1 MPLLTRKYTV
11 TLRALLNL
19 ACAVLNVLRCP
30 LRGSLQRE
38 ATAMPEVT
46 SLQQVDRPQLQGHL
60 VQHSD
65 AQHLLL
71 IDGAVVPCT
80 PGEYDLLMPLLKHA
94 GEPVSFPRL
103 LGTERQQTLTRS
115 LRRSLTQQMSRLRG
129 RLWPFGLDILCLN
142 SYGYL
147 LLSRSNEQAEEI

>member
-1 MPLLTRKYTV
+1 
-11 TLRALLNL
+11 
-19 ACAVLNVLRCP
+19 
-30 LRGSLQRE
+30 
-38 ATAMPEVT
+38 MPEVA
-46 SLQQVDRPQLQGHL
+46 SLQQVERPQLQRHL

-80 PGEYDLLMPLLKHA
+80 PTEYDVLMPLLKHA

-103 LGTERQQTLTRS
+103 LGGQGRQTLTQGI
-115 LRRSLTQQMSRLRG
+115 RRGLTQQMSRLRA

-147 LLSRSNEQAEEI
+147 LLSRSNEQAEDN

>member
-1 MPLLTRKYTV
+1 
-11 TLRALLNL
+11 
-19 ACAVLNVLRCP
+19 
-30 LRGSLQRE
+30 
-38 ATAMPEVT
+38 MPEVT
-46 SLQQVDRPQLQGHL
+46 SLQQVERPQLQGHH

-80 PGEYDLLMPLLKHA
+80 PGEYDLLMPLLKCA

-103 LGTERQQTLTRS
+103 LGKHGRQTLTRGI
-115 LRRSLTQQMSRLRG
+115 RRGLTQQMSRLRA

-147 LLSRSNEQAEEI
+147 LLSRSNEQDEEI

>member
-1 MPLLTRKYTV
+1 
-11 TLRALLNL
+11 
-19 ACAVLNVLRCP
+19 
-30 LRGSLQRE
+30 
-38 ATAMPEVT
+38 MPEVT

-65 AQHLLL
+65 IQHLLI

-80 PGEYDLLMPLLKHA
+80 PTEYDLLMPLLKHA

-103 LGTERQQTLTRS
+103 LGKNGRPTLTQGT
-115 LRRSLTQQMSRLRG
+115 RRGLTQQMSRLRA
-129 RLWPFGLDILCLN
+129 RLWPYGLDILCLN

-147 LLSRSNEQAEEI
+147 LLSRSNEQVEDL

>member
-1 MPLLTRKYTV
+1 
-11 TLRALLNL
+11 
-19 ACAVLNVLRCP
+19 
-30 LRGSLQRE
+30 
-38 ATAMPEVT
+38 MPEVAP
-46 SLQQVDRPQLQGHL
+46 LQQVERPQLKGHL

-71 IDGAVVPCT
+71 IDGVVLPCT
-80 PGEYDLLMPLLKHA
+80 PGEYNLLMPLLKHA

-103 LGTERQQTLTRS
+103 LGRQRRQTLTRGI
-115 LRRSLTQQMSRLRG
+115 RRGLTQQMSRLRG

-147 LLSRSNEQAEEI
+147 LLCRLDELADDRATSK

>member
-1 MPLLTRKYTV
+1 
-11 TLRALLNL
+11 
-19 ACAVLNVLRCP
+19 
-30 LRGSLQRE
+30 
-38 ATAMPEVT
+38 MPEVT
-46 SLQQVDRPQLQGHL
+46 SLQQVDRPQLQGHH

-65 AQHLLL
+65 VQHLLL

-103 LGTERQQTLTRS
+103 LGTERNKTLTRS
-115 LRRSLTQQMSRLRG
+115 LRHSLTQQMSRLRG
-129 RLWPFGLDILCLN
+129 RLWPYGLDILCLN

-147 LLSRSNEQAEEI
+147 LLSRSNEQGEEI

>member
-1 MPLLTRKYTV
+1 
-11 TLRALLNL
+11 
-19 ACAVLNVLRCP
+19 
-30 LRGSLQRE
+30 
-38 ATAMPEVT
+38 MPEVT
-46 SLQQVDRPQLQGHL
+46 SLQQVDRPQLQGHH

-80 PGEYDLLMPLLKHA
+80 PGEYDLLMPLLKRA

-103 LGTERQQTLTRS
+103 LGTESNKTLTRS
-115 LRRSLTQQMSRLRG
+115 LRHSLTQHMSRLRG

-147 LLSRSNEQAEEI
+147 LLSRSSEQGEEI

>member
-1 MPLLTRKYTV
+1 
-11 TLRALLNL
+11 
-19 ACAVLNVLRCP
+19 
-30 LRGSLQRE
+30 
-38 ATAMPEVT
+38 MPEVA
-46 SLQQVDRPQLQGHL
+46 SLQQVERPQLQGHL

-71 IDGAVVPCT
+71 IDGAIVPCT
-80 PGEYDLLMPLLKHA
+80 PGEYDLLIPLLKHA

-103 LGTERQQTLTRS
+103 LGRQGRQTLTQS
-115 LRRSLTQQMSRLRG
+115 IRRGLTQQMSRLRA

-147 LLSRSNEQAEEI
+147 LLSRSNEQAEDS

>member
-1 MPLLTRKYTV
+1 MADIV
-11 TLRALLNL
+11 
-19 ACAVLNVLRCP
+19 
-30 LRGSLQRE
+30 
-38 ATAMPEVT
+38 
-46 SLQQVDRPQLQGHL
+46 SLQQVERPQLQGHQ
-60 VQHSD
+60 VRYSD
-65 AQHLLL
+65 PQHLVL

-103 LGTERQQTLTRS
+103 LGTRGHTTLTRT
-115 LRRSLTQQMSRLRG
+115 LRHGLTQQMSRLRG

-147 LLSRSNEQAEEI
+147 LLCRLDELADDRATSK

>member
-1 MPLLTRKYTV
+1 
-11 TLRALLNL
+11 
-19 ACAVLNVLRCP
+19 
-30 LRGSLQRE
+30 
-38 ATAMPEVT
+38 MPEVT
-46 SLQQVDRPQLQGHL
+46 SLQQVERSQLQGHH
-60 VQHSD
+60 VQYSD

-80 PGEYDLLMPLLKHA
+80 PGEYDLLMPLLKRA

-103 LGTERQQTLTRS
+103 LGRQGQQTLTRGI
-115 LRRSLTQQMSRLRG
+115 RRGLTQQMSRLRA

-147 LLSRSNEQAEEI
+147 LLSRSNEQGEEI

>member
-1 MPLLTRKYTV
+1 
-11 TLRALLNL
+11 
-19 ACAVLNVLRCP
+19 
-30 LRGSLQRE
+30 
-38 ATAMPEVT
+38 MPEVT
-46 SLQQVDRPQLQGHL
+46 SLQQVERPQLQGHL
-60 VQHSD
+60 VQYSD

-94 GEPVSFPRL
+94 GEPVSFPHL
-103 LGTERQQTLTRS
+103 LGTERNKTLTRS
-115 LRRSLTQQMSRLRG
+115 LRHGLTQQMSRLRG

-147 LLSRSNEQAEEI
+147 LLSRSNEQSEEI

>member
-1 MPLLTRKYTV
+1 
-11 TLRALLNL
+11 
-19 ACAVLNVLRCP
+19 
-30 LRGSLQRE
+30 
-38 ATAMPEVT
+38 MPEIA
-46 SLQQVDRPQLQGHL
+46 SLQQVDRQQLHGHL

-80 PGEYDLLMPLLKHA
+80 PTEYDVLMPLLKLA
-94 GEPVSFPRL
+94 GEPVPFSHL
-103 LGTERQQTLTRS
+103 LGGQGRQTLTQGI
-115 LRRSLTQQMSRLRG
+115 RRGLTQQMSRLRA

-147 LLSRSNEQAEEI
+147 LLSRSNEQAEDS

>member
-1 MPLLTRKYTV
+1 
-11 TLRALLNL
+11 
-19 ACAVLNVLRCP
+19 
-30 LRGSLQRE
+30 
-38 ATAMPEVT
+38 MPEIA
-46 SLQQVDRPQLQGHL
+46 SLQQVDRQQLHGHL

-80 PGEYDLLMPLLKHA
+80 PTEYDVLIPLLKHA
-94 GEPVSFPRL
+94 GEPVPFSHL
-103 LGTERQQTLTRS
+103 LGGQGRQTLTQGI
-115 LRRSLTQQMSRLRG
+115 RRGLTQQMSRLRA

-147 LLSRSNEQAEEI
+147 LLSRSNEQAEDS

>member
-1 MPLLTRKYTV
+1 
-11 TLRALLNL
+11 
-19 ACAVLNVLRCP
+19 
-30 LRGSLQRE
+30 
-38 ATAMPEVT
+38 MPEVA
-46 SLQQVDRPQLQGHL
+46 SLQKVERPQLQGFL
-60 VQHSD
+60 VQHSV

-71 IDGAVVPCT
+71 IDGVIVPCT

-103 LGTERQQTLTRS
+103 LGRQGQQTLTQS
-115 LRRSLTQQMSRLRG
+115 IRRGLTQQMSRLRG

-147 LLSRSNEQAEEI
+147 LLSRSNELTEDR